1 MSWFEVSRGRLAYGG
16 RIDRAPF
23 DAWIATPEG
32 ANTLDAAASR
42 LHFKLFGRQRAARR
56 EMWNLL
62 SRAAST
68 EPLRA
73 SLHAAADEYTRSICE
88 LPYAAGLPRTQVG
101 NRRVVVVPRVMIAG
115 RARTAVTPMVGKSFS
130 LSQIDDA
137 LLAFFLDEVIVQLD
151 HAVQRARPT
160 PSRPLRASD
169 EWACVGIDTRYV
181 WVDPYWSGPGW
192 LGHVFLYE
200 WASTRISRRERKA
213 LDRALGDL
221 QMAVGGL
228 SRQRRHELVR
238 NAV

>member
-151 HAVQRARPT
+151 HAVTTRP
-160 PSRPLRASD
+160 SD
-169 EWACVGIDTRYV
+169 ALAPPPCVGRVGLRRDRYPV
-181 WVDPYWSGPGW
+181 R
-192 LGHVFLYE
+192 LGRSL
-200 WASTRISRRERKA
+200 
-213 LDRALGDL
+213 
-221 QMAVGGL
+221 
-228 SRQRRHELVR
+228 LVR
-238 NAV
+238 AGLARSRLPL